1 MTLLIHT
8 DTIFKFIIQILNIFL
23 RFFSTKTDVGY
34 KLSIETFTMVNNKK
48 INNYYRKK
56 NSPQRNKSQDNDATD
71 PEFAATNHH
80 VHTSNKNQVNTV
92 KMVISENP
100 KQSSLATA
108 ATSQVGGSTTGQGIV
123 RKILGSVVI
132 GEGTT
137 TILTDMGVSV
147 PVITQTAHPGD
158 TSMESGLLSEEES
171 GQTKLMSYEADK
183 SADELDTLEGEN
195 DFMNLSAMSN
205 TMNVQEIVTTNDHDL
220 SICNDM
226 NTTLGEQLI
235 NVSIIQQ
242 EPEVHTNIPLVM
254 RTTTNVAPATSPI
267 VNTIS
272 PDKANEFKPQVI
284 PTSTKQLS
292 SIEEIS
298 NDDGFTIV
306 QHTRKT
312 HQKSAL
318 DQLKKQHNISKHGLP
333 TPSVNFRNS
342 HIAYYDLRV
351 PLLETKDD
359 TSPWDEVLRAFKAMM
374 TELWGADPTIKI
386 FIYDTKKR
394 SNDTSFL
401 DSPRAF
407 NDLNLENFTSYF
419 FNGYP
424 LFGGGMRN
432 AQILM
437 SHAKPFEEIRRNI
450 NHYLL
455 RFNAGFFKKSLQ
467 CEVSSVLGWAYMTME
482 KMDRSLLAE
491 KLSERMGIPVGIQWR
506 MISTGVPT
514 KATKNE
520 DKVRAIHFEVET
532 KYSGY
537 AKKAL
542 ADIYDYKKMNNYPLG
557 IRMRF
562 VPDIARV
569 TESKD
574 KVKLSTLIGLQ
585 RAFQEKIGTYTNGEV
600 RNVDATLPDGQTI
613 REYLMALKVGDEENK
628 NMFVAINPD
637 PLRGGTQ
644 FAFFPQFRDDA
655 TTTLLHLL
663 VCLRSEFQHVSKD
676 KVDLLFNSTAIE
688 RADETLWNS
697 ETKKAFTMESECIA
711 GILEAAQTCD
721 LMYTQLG

>member
-1 MTLLIHT
+1 
-8 DTIFKFIIQILNIFL
+8 
-23 RFFSTKTDVGY
+23 
-34 KLSIETFTMVNNKK
+34 
-48 INNYYRKK
+48 
-56 NSPQRNKSQDNDATD
+56 
-71 PEFAATNHH
+71 
-80 VHTSNKNQVNTV
+80 
-92 KMVISENP
+92 
-100 KQSSLATA
+100 
-108 ATSQVGGSTTGQGIV
+108 
-123 RKILGSVVI
+123 
-132 GEGTT
+132 
-137 TILTDMGVSV
+137 
-147 PVITQTAHPGD
+147 
-158 TSMESGLLSEEES
+158 
-171 GQTKLMSYEADK
+171 
-183 SADELDTLEGEN
+183 
-195 DFMNLSAMSN
+195 
-205 TMNVQEIVTTNDHDL
+205 
-220 SICNDM
+220 
-226 NTTLGEQLI
+226 
-235 NVSIIQQ
+235 
-242 EPEVHTNIPLVM
+242 
-254 RTTTNVAPATSPI
+254 
-267 VNTIS
+267 
-272 PDKANEFKPQVI
+272 
-284 PTSTKQLS
+284 
-292 SIEEIS
+292 
-298 NDDGFTIV
+298 
-306 QHTRKT
+306 
-312 HQKSAL
+312 
-318 DQLKKQHNISKHGLP
+318 
-333 TPSVNFRNS
+333 
-342 HIAYYDLRV
+342 
-351 PLLETKDD
+351 
-359 TSPWDEVLRAFKAMM
+359 MM

-386 FIYDTKKR
+386 FIYDTKTR

-407 NDLNLENFTSYF
+407 KDLNRENFTSYF

-424 LFGGGMRN
+424 LYGGGMRN

-467 CEVSSVLGWAYMTME
+467 CKVSTVLGWAYMTME

-514 KATKNE
+514 KAIKNE

-542 ADIYDYKKMNNYPLG
+542 ADIYDYKKLNNYPLG

-585 RAFQEKIGTYTNGEV
+585 RSFQEKIGTHTNGEV
-600 RNVDATLPDGQTI
+600 RNVDAALPDGRTI
-613 REYLMALKVGDEENK
+613 REYLMALKVDEEEDK

-663 VCLRSEFQHVSKD
+663 VRLRSEFSHITKD

-711 GILEAAQTCD
+711 SILEAAQTCD
-721 LMYTQLG
+721 LMYTQLADKQDGRVPDTKTTKAEGDGDDSSKLLIGEVSTVVTTKTFSTEPESVLRKPRNQRTENPEVKSVSFTGKRYSSGSYGQDNQSTTSGITHDDLTENGRTQCSSMRNTPCATKANG